1 MLKEIIRLLKK
12 ADKSEMDIVYRFVT
26 RYLGKEKRDETYGL

>member
-12 ADKSEMDIVYRFVT
+12 ADKTEMDIVYRFVT
-26 RYLGKEKRDETYGL
+26 RYLGEKEGSRHAE